1 MWPKEEAPFIRSL
14 LEFSSNVVDTS
25 CHDVVSDSEIA
36 FTSGWENIR
45 PQAIYRSNRC
55 NGRRKTK
62 VASSPATRACQN
74 VNNQSPKSSHV
85 MRGTLD
91 DSWNYHY
98 PTADKAGN
106 KTAAERETARD
117 KIQEITT
124 DAVKEINS
132 NDQWEQ
138 EVHVQKL
145 RDAIAAL
152 VKEPLS
158 LHRTPVTSVDTLSQP
173 SDKTAYRW
181 AVDKP
186 RIPHIGTQL
195 MTQLRDR
202 NKSTPGASTMPHHV
216 QGLSLDCHD
225 SSQPLNVRQLPVAT
239 CKEEQRAVRRHKVL
253 DPTIRYEL
261 SQLVQSQLY
270 NRLLVEKQSMN
281 DQLLKVS
288 SVLLLPSS
296 SSSSSSAAQRS
307 ELHSSHS
314 YPNIST
320 GSRNC
325 SFNGRTPLHKL
336 SLYKRF

>member
-1 MWPKEEAPFIRSL
+1 MWPKEEAPYIRSL

-25 CHDVVSDSEIA
+25 CHDVASDSEIA
-36 FTSGWENIR
+36 FTTGWENIR
-45 PQAIYRSNRC
+45 PRAIYRSHKC
-55 NGRRKTK
+55 NGRRKMK
-62 VASSPATRACQN
+62 VASSPAATRTCQN
-74 VNNQSPKSSHV
+74 TNNQSPKSSHV

-98 PTADKAGN
+98 PTADKAAN

-124 DAVKEINS
+124 DTIKDINT

-145 RDAIAAL
+145 RGAIAAL
-152 VKEPLS
+152 VKEPVS
-158 LHRTPVTSVDTLSQP
+158 LHSRITPATSSVDTLSQS

-181 AVDKP
+181 AADKP

-195 MTQLRDR
+195 RDR
-202 NKSTPGASTMPHHV
+202 NKQQGSSTMPHHL
-216 QGLSLDCHD
+216 QGASLDCHD
-225 SSQPLNVRQLPVAT
+225 SSQLLNVRQLPVAT
-239 CKEEQRAVRRHKVL
+239 CKEEQQTVRRHKVL

-270 NRLLVEKQSMN
+270 NRLLVEQQSMN

-296 SSSSSSAAQRS
+296 SGAAAAAQRS
-307 ELHSSHS
+307 ELHGSRS

-336 SLYKRF
+336 SLPKRF